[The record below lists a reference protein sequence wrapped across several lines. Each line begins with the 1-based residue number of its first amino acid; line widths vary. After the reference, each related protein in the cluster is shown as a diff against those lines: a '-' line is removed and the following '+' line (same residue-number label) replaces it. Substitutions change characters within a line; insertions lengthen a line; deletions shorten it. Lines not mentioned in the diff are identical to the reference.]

1 MVDSFNSNTRQLVAF
16 AKKGD
21 ELALNKLC
29 SVYAERVQWMVRFRM
44 NKKLRSKMESMDL
57 VQEVLINALRGL
69 GDFSYDNEGDF
80 VRWLSKITENAFYDN
95 LDKFH
100 AGKRDIRNEAR
111 FDDFSSS
118 ATGNFVGIPGPIDAT
133 TPSVIISKREDLARL
148 EKAIDKLKPKY
159 REVII
164 LAKIEQLSYGQI
176 GQRLGKSAGA
186 VKMLVSRAIVELAS
200 EFGSV

>member
-1 MVDSFNSNTRQLVAF
+1 MEDSFNSKTRQLVAF

-21 ELALNKLC
+21 ELALNQLC
-29 SVYAERVQWMVRFRM
+29 SVYTERVRWMVRFRM

-69 GDFSYDNEGDF
+69 GDFTYDNEGDF

-95 LDKFH
+95 IDKFQ
-100 AGKRDIRNEAR
+100 AGKRDVRNEVR
-111 FDDFSSS
+111 IDNFRTSG
-118 ATGNFVGIPGPIDAT
+118 TGKFAGGFGPVDAT
-133 TPSVIISKREDLARL
+133 TPSVIISKREDLSRL

-176 GQRLGKSAGA
+176 GQRLGKSPRA